1 MRVVPIRLGPGT
13 DLRLGLEQLLVDR
26 DEQAGCV
33 ISGIGSLSTACLRL
47 AGGLEPTRMSGEF
60 EILSLAGTLAL
71 NGAHL
76 HLSIADE
83 QGLVIGGHLGVGS
96 LVRTTAELVVGV
108 LTDWSF
114 RREIDPAT
122 GFRELQI
129 RQRQGMDPVDLSN
142 LPSSP

>member
-33 ISGIGSLSTACLRL
+33 ISGIGSQSTAYLRL
-47 AGGLEPTRMSGEF
+47 AGAIEPTRMRGEF
-60 EILSLAGTLAL
+60 EILSLAGTLSL

-76 HLSIADE
+76 HLSIADG

-108 LTDWSF
+108 LPDWSF

-129 RQRQGMDPVDLSN
+129 RQRQGMEPVDLPS
-142 LPSSP
+142 LRSSP